1 MKTDRLFANGK
12 PVIGMIH
19 TNHTDKESTLQLAQ
33 REIEIYLRHGV
44 YPLIENYF
52 GDDDD
57 CEDVLRWMQQKHPGE
72 IYGLNILGNFYRS
85 FELAEKY
92 GASFIQIDS
101 VCGHLKPAL
110 DEEYESALKLL
121 RSNSDCTVLGG
132 VRFKYQPVKSGR
144 TLAED
149 LKIGMGRCDAIV
161 CTGEGTGLATPMEKV
176 EKFKQILG
184 DFPVIIGAGVAIDM
198 IEACRKNSDGLIVG
212 SWFKD
217 NHRAEYSVN
226 EEYVKDFMLRWNAH
240 PSTTPLTNS
249 L

>member
-19 TNHTDKESTLQLAQ
+19 TNHTDKVSTLQLAQ
-33 REIEIYLRHGV
+33 REIGIYLKHGV

-132 VRFKYQPVKSGR
+132 VRFKYQLRRNCMHGRRDWLGHPDGEGGEIQANSGR
-144 TLAED
+144 
-149 LKIGMGRCDAIV
+149 
-161 CTGEGTGLATPMEKV
+161 
-176 EKFKQILG
+176 
-184 DFPVIIGAGVAIDM
+184 FP
-198 IEACRKNSDGLIVG
+198 CH
-212 SWFKD
+212 
-217 NHRAEYSVN
+217 HR
-226 EEYVKDFMLRWNAH
+226 RWRDH
-240 PSTTPLTNS
+240 RYD
-249 L
+249 